1 MSNRTKRTDTERNKQ
16 TVIYEPK
23 GEKYIWN
30 KTKAF
35 FAHPAISASLG
46 GIIVILFQSGIGFTK
61 TYRDMPDQLKEIKES
76 VEDISDSLPQMI
88 AAIEE
93 LQTIH
98 ANSGNVIRKDL
109 SDIPM
114 AAITLKSDGMLA
126 EYIRSQEIT
135 ETMEMYLSNPSWAPE
150 EVVAIGS
157 DGTEYKAYDIYNTC
171 IILSYNEN
179 GQDIIFSGQINE
191 NNHWDGRCLFNV
203 YEDGNFVIAT
213 EGNYDDGELIYY
225 EQLFPEGN
233 EWVYSERYSNKVS
246 NVGDTWKYLKV
257 TDIKSEFDLYEPDE
271 NDMVVP
277 KEYRAFYI

>member
-150 EVVAIGS
+150 EVVADRKS
-157 DGTEYKAYDIYNTC
+157 TRLN
-171 IILSYNEN
+171 S
-179 GQDIIFSGQINE
+179 S
-191 NNHWDGRCLFNV
+191 HNV
-203 YEDGNFVIAT
+203 ASRM
-213 EGNYDDGELIYY
+213 
-225 EQLFPEGN
+225 P
-233 EWVYSERYSNKVS
+233 SS
-246 NVGDTWKYLKV
+246 
-257 TDIKSEFDLYEPDE
+257 
-271 NDMVVP
+271 
-277 KEYRAFYI
+277 A